1 MLNPDRKWRPARSK
15 RESKSVFVT
24 EPLEQRTLLAATA
37 FRPPSVPLITS
48 DPYLS
53 IWSESVNLTDTN
65 TVSWTG
71 QQQSLVSLIRID
83 GTSYRLMGDDPST
96 LPAFPQADVTVLP
109 TRSIYDFDNGHVH
122 VTMTF
127 MQPALGSNLSAL
139 SLPLS
144 YITWAVY
151 SDDGLTHSV
160 QIYDSTSSQL
170 AVNNSSQVVTWQ
182 RGATDGMTT
191 LDIGTTAQTYF
202 NPVGD
207 QVNIDWGYAYTAA
220 SAGQSTSSIGYDTT
234 EINTFESAGALTN
247 TDDANVP
254 RAVSNNQPVMAYAFD
269 LGTVGSVIVSRHV
282 IVAYDE
288 VYSVDYFGDYL
299 IPYWSRNGTTVQQ
312 MLTQAQNNYSLYSSE
327 CAAFDSQLMSDMTAQ
342 GGSQYATLG
351 GLYYRQTF
359 ASTGLAADANGQ
371 PLLFTKEDTSNGDI
385 ATVDV
390 IFPTFPQ
397 LLLFSPT
404 LAEAAVQTV
413 MEYSNSSLWTQSY
426 APHDLGTYPNAAGQG
441 TGNDGNE
448 TMPVE
453 TTADLIIML
462 DAISQEQHSTAFADQ
477 FWPLISNWANYLV
490 PYAYTPGNQLTSND
504 FLGTLTNSTNLACKA
519 IVALGAYANM
529 CTMMG
534 NTAVASSYISTAQ
547 ADVTHWMQQSI
558 SSDGTHWLF
567 EYGDQGTGVQ
577 LYNLAMDSILGLN
590 LFPSSVAALDISYAK
605 SIEQPYGVPIASVT
619 TRASVEW
626 SMWEFSM
633 ATNLTDFETLVT
645 PIYNYLNTTTDLVP
659 GSDLNT
665 DNGNGSGSSYFHARS
680 VVGGVFV
687 ELLTNKAL
695 WNRYAS
701 QDTTVL
707 GTFAPFPAKTVIT
720 PSAEESAS
728 NWKYTTSTPAA
739 NWYQSGFNTSSWST
753 GLGGFGSTGTPGIII
768 NTQWTTSNI
777 YLVRTFTMP
786 SGSFTNPEFEV
797 FHDEDV
803 AIYINGI
810 LAASETGYIT
820 SYEDLQMSSAAQ
832 QQLVAGQTVTLAVS
846 CLNTT
851 GGQGVDVGIVSF
863 GASTAVT
870 TAVAST
876 TVPGLN
882 ISQGQDLALTAPA
895 GTPTPAVLTV
905 GSLTIAGSTGGWS
918 GQLDI
923 TGNDLVVQNGNLSQV
938 TNQISTGY
946 DLTDG
951 ATWTGD
957 GITSSVAAAD
967 TTHLTAVGVE
977 LNNDGNGNAIFG
989 TGTSLGP
996 FDGQS
1001 PGPNDVLVKYT
1012 YFGDANLDG
1021 KVDGSDYSKIDAGYA
1036 SHGALTGWANGDFN
1050 YDGVIDGSDYSLIDN
1065 AFNNQNAVTL
1075 ASSAAASAQV
1085 ASASVGRA
1093 LPATVFAAGSAR
1105 PTSTPNIKLSKIAP
1119 AGAFAAGPFVGFQS
1133 SAPIAFTGPDSA
1145 ALELSGRKKD
1155 AVDALSAVPDLA

>member
-1 MLNPDRKWRPARSK
+1 MGI
-15 RESKSVFVT
+15 FVS
-24 EPLEQRTLLAATA
+24 EPLERRTLLAATA

-71 QQQSLVSLIRID
+71 QQQALVSLIRID
-83 GTSYRLMGDDPST
+83 GVSYRLMGDDPST
-96 LPAFPQADVTVLP
+96 LPAFPQVDVTVLP

-127 MQPALGSNLSAL
+127 MQPALGSNLGAL

-151 SDDGLTHSV
+151 SDDGLAHSV
-160 QIYDSTSSQL
+160 QIYDSTSSEL
-170 AVNNSSQVVTWQ
+170 AVNSSSQVVTWQ

-191 LDIGTTAQTYF
+191 LDVGTTAQTYF

-207 QVNIDWGYAYTAA
+207 EVNIDWGYAYTAA
-220 SAGQSTSSIGYDTT
+220 SASQSTSSIGYDTT
-234 EINTFESAGALTN
+234 EINTFESAGALTK
-247 TDDANVP
+247 TDDPDVP
-254 RAVSNNQPVMAYAFD
+254 RAVSSNQPVMAYAFN
-269 LGTVGSVIVSRHV
+269 LGGVNSVTVSRHV

-299 IPYWSRNGTTVQQ
+299 VPYWARNGTTVQQ
-312 MLTQAQNNYSLYSSE
+312 MLTQAQNDYSLYSSE
-327 CAAFDSQLMSDMTAQ
+327 CAAFDSELTTDMTTQ
-342 GGSQYATLG
+342 GGGQYATLG

-359 ASTGLAADANGQ
+359 AGTGLAADADGQ

-397 LLLFSPT
+397 LLLFSPA
-404 LAEAAVQTV
+404 LAQAALQTV
-413 MEYSNSSLWTQSY
+413 LEYSDSSDWTQAY
-426 APHDLGTYPNAAGQG
+426 APHDLGTYPSAAGQG

-453 TTADLIIML
+453 TSADMIIML
-462 DAISQEQHSTAFADQ
+462 DAVSQEEHSTAFADQ
-477 FWPLISNWANYLV
+477 YWPLISNWAGYLI
-490 PYAYTPGNQLTSND
+490 PYAYNPGEQLTSND
-504 FLGTLTNSTNLACKA
+504 FLGTLDNSTNLACKA
-519 IVALGAYANM
+519 IIALGAYANL

-534 NTAVASSYISTAQ
+534 NTAVASGYLSAAQ
-547 ADVTHWMQQSI
+547 TDVTHWMQQSI

-567 EYGDQGTGVQ
+567 EFGDQGSGVQ

-590 LFPSSVAALDISYAK
+590 LFPASVAALDISYAK

-633 ATNLTDFETLVT
+633 STNLTDFETLVS
-645 PIYNYLNTTTDLVP
+645 PIYNYLNTTTDFVP

-665 DNGNGSGSSYFHARS
+665 DNGNGSTSSFFHARS
-680 VVGGVFV
+680 VVGGIFV
-687 ELLTNKAL
+687 QMLTNKAL
-695 WNRYAS
+695 WNKYAS
-701 QDTTVL
+701 QGTTVL
-707 GTFAPFPAKTVIT
+707 GTYAPFPAKTVIT
-720 PSAEESAS
+720 PSAEEQPLDWQYMTA
-728 NWKYTTSTPAA
+728 TPAA
-739 NWYQSGFNTSSWST
+739 NWDQPGFNTSSWST

-768 NTQWTTSNI
+768 NTQWTSSNI
-777 YLVRTFTMP
+777 CLVRTFTMP
-786 SGSFTNPEFEV
+786 SGTFTNPEFEV

-810 LAASETGYIT
+810 LAATETGYIT
-820 SYEDLQMSSAAQ
+820 SYEDLQMSSAAAA
-832 QQLVAGQTVTLAVS
+832 QLVAGQTITLAVS

-863 GASTAVT
+863 GASTAAT
-870 TAVAST
+870 TAVAAT

-882 ISQGQDLALTAPA
+882 VSAGRQLALTAPA
-895 GTPTPAVLTV
+895 GTPSPAVLTV
-905 GSLTIAGSTGGWS
+905 GSLTIAGSTGNWS
-918 GQLDI
+918 GLLDI

-938 TNQISTGY
+938 TNQIAGGY
-946 DLTDG
+946 DPTAG

-957 GITSSVAAAD
+957 GITSSIAAAD

-977 LNNDGNGNAIFG
+977 LNSDASGNAIFG
-989 TGTSLGP
+989 TGTSLGR
-996 FDGQS
+996 FDGQNT
-1001 PGPNDVLVKYT
+1001 GPNDVLVKYT

-1021 KVDGSDYSKIDAGYA
+1021 KVDGSDYSRIDAGYA

-1050 YDGVIDGSDYSLIDN
+1050 YDGVIDGTDYSLIDN

-1075 ASSAAASAQV
+1075 SSSATAAAQMASAN
-1085 ASASVGRA
+1085 AGRT
-1093 LPATVFAAGSAR
+1093 LPAKTSAGGGAR
-1105 PTSTPNIKLSKIAP
+1105 PAPVSSVKVAP
-1119 AGAFAAGPFVGFQS
+1119 AAAFAARTFAGFQS
-1133 SAPIAFTGPDSA
+1133 STPILFTGPGSA
-1145 ALELSGRKKD
+1145 ALDSAKKKD
-1155 AVDALSAVPDLA
+1155 AVDALSAVPDLI